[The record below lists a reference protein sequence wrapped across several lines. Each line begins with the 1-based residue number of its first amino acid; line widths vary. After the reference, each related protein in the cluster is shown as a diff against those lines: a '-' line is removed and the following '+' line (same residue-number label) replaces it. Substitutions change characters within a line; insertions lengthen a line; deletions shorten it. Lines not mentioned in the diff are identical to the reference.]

1 MTRNMFQSNYSVAV
15 YYMDRRAES
24 LKKGEN

>member
-1 MTRNMFQSNYSVAV
+1 MTRNMLQSNHSVAI